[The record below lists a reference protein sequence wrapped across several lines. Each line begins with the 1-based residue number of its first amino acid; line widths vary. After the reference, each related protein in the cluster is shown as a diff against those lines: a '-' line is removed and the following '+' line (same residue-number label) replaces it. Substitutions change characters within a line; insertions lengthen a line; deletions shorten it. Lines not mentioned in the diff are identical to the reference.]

1 LPQRFNPFRKN
12 LDLHGDLHAIEFAPY
27 GSFVPGPSQIQ
38 IVFVAS
44 DGGFTKGSFDSNGMV
59 SWEPLTKGL
68 AVGQADTIGLSPV
81 LLSVTVAGYW
91 HNGDILTVRQLG
103 FSDDLQSW
111 EATGFSPRSM
121 HKA

>member
-27 GSFVPGPSQIQ
+27 GSFVPSPSQIQ

-59 SWEPLTKGL
+59 SWEPLTKGSRL
-68 AVGQADTIGLSPV
+68 ARQTPSVCLPFFRPSRLPDIGTTETS
-81 LLSVTVAGYW
+81 S
-91 HNGDILTVRQLG
+91 Q
-103 FSDDLQSW
+103 
-111 EATGFSPRSM
+111 
-121 HKA
+121 